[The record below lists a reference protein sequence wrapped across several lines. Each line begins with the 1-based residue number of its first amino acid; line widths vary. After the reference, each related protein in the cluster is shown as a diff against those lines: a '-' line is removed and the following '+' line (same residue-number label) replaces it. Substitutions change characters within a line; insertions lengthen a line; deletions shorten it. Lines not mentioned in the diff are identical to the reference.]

1 MYTIKDIKRNVEK
14 ICVWHLARGARCATN
29 MHPQGFPMSRFCPL
43 RNFNRWE

>member
-29 MHPQGFPMSRFCPL
+29 MHPTRFSNVPL
-43 RNFNRWE
+43 LSLKKFQ